1 MTTET
6 HLLEKYGPL
15 LSLEQLASLFDRS
28 TDGLRLTLRDCS
40 NDLSQRVNPARRKI
54 GRRVYFKSSVI
65 AAVIDQLV

>member
-28 TDGLRLTLRDCS
+28 TDGLRLTLRDCG

-54 GRRVYFKSSVI
+54 GRRVYFKSSLI